1 MSSVPVA
8 STANATNSPF
18 ESILTL
24 LTLTLAQVEHTF
36 YKVPGSAV
44 LARYVRSSHQNDPGR
59 TVLELILIA
68 FAVRTL
74 MQSRSRDKSQGQ
86 MIKFSE
92 KVLGSS
98 FFFPFGVFVAL
109 RGVRW
114 YELQY

>member
-1 MSSVPVA
+1 MSSIPVA
-8 STANATNSPF
+8 STANTTTTF
-18 ESILTL
+18 EPVLAL
-24 LTLTLAQVEHTF
+24 LTLTLAQVERIF

-86 MIKFSE
+86 MIKFNE
-92 KVLGSS
+92 KVNGS
-98 FFFPFGVFVAL
+98 PFLFL
-109 RGVRW
+109 RRNH
-114 YELQY
+114 